1 MAQEPQDEIPE
12 EHWLGY
18 VYGTAMLL
26 LIAPVKT
33 AFHLRFGRMHWTF
46 ELYREFPL
54 NWLLLN

>member
-1 MAQEPQDEIPE
+1 VLAGVRRSGGRKGEITF
-12 EHWLGY
+12 
-18 VYGTAMLL
+18 VLL

-33 AFHLRFGRMHWTF
+33 AFHLRFGRMNWTF

>member
-1 MAQEPQDEIPE
+1 MLAGVRRSGGRKGEITF
-12 EHWLGY
+12 
-18 VYGTAMLL
+18 VLL

-33 AFHLRFGRMHWTF
+33 YYIGRMNWTF